1 MRIALFCFAL
11 LVGCQSKQLRFSGG
25 AVASD
30 HPLASK
36 AGVAILE
43 QGGNAVDAAVATS
56 FALSVVRPFSCGI
69 GGGGFMLIASEDMKP
84 IALNY
89 RETAPRNASKS
100 TYQDHSSVIGPF
112 AVGVPGAVAGLLDA
126 HERFGLLPREVVMAP
141 AMELARL
148 GFNRDD
154 AYNRA
159 LKDALEVSE
168 PYQKSISTLFAQQ
181 ELVQLRGQ
189 ASVFEQIA
197 IHGKAGFYEG
207 PVADA
212 IVKVTGGWI
221 TLEDLRDYEPVWV
234 EPIVSY
240 KKDGMSVLT
249 MPPPSSGGVAIGQVL
264 AIMEQLNAFKFDLQ
278 SPEYCHLYIESSK
291 HAFADRAKHMADPLF
306 STVPVNELLSDM
318 YLDKIASSIDI
329 DQTKDSSNYGTHTQ
343 TPNDAGTSHIC
354 VADADGMVVSMTE
367 TINTYFGSKVVVE
380 PYDFVLNNEMDDFSS
395 PKGANAYGLIQS
407 EKNLPEPGKRPL
419 SSMTPVIVMVD
430 KEPIFLVGA
439 SGGPRI
445 ISSVLQVLIH
455 HLWYGMSP
463 LEAVVQ
469 ERLHHQ
475 WSPDFVYIET
485 YKDSQLS
492 LDSLESKGHKIKSR
506 RDIGIVQAIA
516 IQGAEQLPA
525 SDPRKGGKPAGLN

>member
-1 MRIALFCFAL
+1 
-11 LVGCQSKQLRFSGG
+11 
-25 AVASD
+25 
-30 HPLASK
+30 
-36 AGVAILE
+36 
-43 QGGNAVDAAVATS
+43 
-56 FALSVVRPFSCGI
+56 
-69 GGGGFMLIASEDMKP
+69 
-84 IALNY
+84 
-89 RETAPRNASKS
+89 
-100 TYQDHSSVIGPF
+100 SSVIGPF

-159 LKDALEVSE
+159 LKDALEVGE

-291 HAFADRAKHMADPLF
+291 HAF
-306 STVPVNELLSDM
+306 
-318 YLDKIASSIDI
+318 
-329 DQTKDSSNYGTHTQ
+329 
-343 TPNDAGTSHIC
+343 
-354 VADADGMVVSMTE
+354 
-367 TINTYFGSKVVVE
+367 
-380 PYDFVLNNEMDDFSS
+380 
-395 PKGANAYGLIQS
+395 
-407 EKNLPEPGKRPL
+407 
-419 SSMTPVIVMVD
+419 
-430 KEPIFLVGA
+430 
-439 SGGPRI
+439 
-445 ISSVLQVLIH
+445 
-455 HLWYGMSP
+455 
-463 LEAVVQ
+463 
-469 ERLHHQ
+469 
-475 WSPDFVYIET
+475 
-485 YKDSQLS
+485 
-492 LDSLESKGHKIKSR
+492 
-506 RDIGIVQAIA
+506 
-516 IQGAEQLPA
+516 
-525 SDPRKGGKPAGLN
+525 